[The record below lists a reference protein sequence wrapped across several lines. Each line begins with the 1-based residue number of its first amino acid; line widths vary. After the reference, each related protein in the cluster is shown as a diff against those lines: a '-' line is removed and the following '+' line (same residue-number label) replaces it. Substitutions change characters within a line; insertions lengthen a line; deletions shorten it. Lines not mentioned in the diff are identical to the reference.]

1 MSYSD
6 AIYFTADGNGNPSR
20 AILVR
25 KSVVA
30 VDGFE
35 DPPEVVREGAGG
47 GDRLP
52 SGLEL
57 GCAVAAGVLASF
69 LTGQPVWAS
78 IQRLT
83 ARRGLRFQLRW

>member
-35 DPPEVVREGAGG
+35 DPPEVVGEGAGG

-57 GCAVAAGVLASF
+57 GCAVSGGLGEFPDWPACLCFDPAADGEA
-69 LTGQPVWAS
+69 GA
-78 IQRLT
+78 
-83 ARRGLRFQLRW
+83 